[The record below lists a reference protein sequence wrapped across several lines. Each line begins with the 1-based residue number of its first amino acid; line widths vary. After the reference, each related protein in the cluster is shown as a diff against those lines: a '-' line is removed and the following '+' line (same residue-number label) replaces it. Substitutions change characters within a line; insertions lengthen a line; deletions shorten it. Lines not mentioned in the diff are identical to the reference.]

1 MNIDPDIPTVDD
13 FNSWDATLH
22 LENNILTFAD
32 DDRLELGINFE
43 MSAFAVLK
51 VDSSHHFDLSWT
63 KFNSLVLE
71 VHDSAHLTWYF
82 FFWLFSRRCGDLFFF
97 N

>member
-1 MNIDPDIPTVDD
+1 MDIDPDIPTVDD